1 MISEEKSEEE
11 QELALSAEDA
21 HNLMEMT
28 SSKGWKVLKEMYFDV
43 KLRECKEYLFDVKNT
58 DPVMIRAMV
67 MKFGFIENLLD
78 DIKLTIEI
86 GLAYEKE
93 LLKMKEEKKK

>member
-1 MISEEKSEEE
+1 MTEEMTQEMK
-11 QELALSAEDA
+11 ELALSAEDA

-58 DPVMIRAMV
+58 DPVMVRAMV

-93 LLKMKEEKKK
+93 LQKMKEEKKK

>member
-58 DPVMIRAMV
+58 DPVMVRAMV

>member
-1 MISEEKSEEE
+1 MTEEMTQEMK
-11 QELALSAEDA
+11 ELALSAEDA

-43 KLRECKEYLFDVKNT
+43 KMRECKEYLFDVKNT
-58 DPVMIRAMV
+58 DPVMVRAMV

>member
-1 MISEEKSEEE
+1 MTEEMTQEMK
-11 QELALSAEDA
+11 ELALSAEDA

-58 DPVMIRAMV
+58 DPVMVRAMV
-67 MKFGFIENLLD
+67 MKFGFIESLLE

-93 LLKMKEEKKK
+93 LLKMKEEKEK

>member
-58 DPVMIRAMV
+58 DPVMVRAMV
-67 MKFGFIENLLD
+67 MKFGFIESLLE

-93 LLKMKEEKKK
+93 LLKMKEEKEK

>member
-43 KLRECKEYLFDVKNT
+43 KMRECKEYLFDVKNT
-58 DPVMIRAMV
+58 DPVMVRAMV

>member
-43 KLRECKEYLFDVKNT
+43 KMRECKEYLFDVKNT

-67 MKFGFIENLLD
+67 MKFGFIESLLE

>member
-1 MISEEKSEEE
+1 
-11 QELALSAEDA
+11 
-21 HNLMEMT
+21 
-28 SSKGWKVLKEMYFDV
+28 
-43 KLRECKEYLFDVKNT
+43 
-58 DPVMIRAMV
+58 MIRAMV

>member
-1 MISEEKSEEE
+1 MSDELTQEE

-67 MKFGFIENLLD
+67 MKFGFITDLLE
-78 DIKLTIEI
+78 DIKLSIDI

-93 LLKMKEEKKK
+93 LQKLKEEKKK

>member
-58 DPVMIRAMV
+58 DPVMVRAMV
-67 MKFGFIENLLD
+67 MKFGFIESLLE

>member
-93 LLKMKEEKKK
+93 LQKMKEEKKK